1 MAERN
6 TAAPQIKVEDLA
18 ALVAGLSR
26 FMTRLSNIPP
36 FKQAGLGLAEWS
48 ALSIIAARDG
58 INSRQLA
65 NELGVSAQRDNQLA
79 DSLKRQELVTQTT
92 SAEDARRK
100 MLSITPEGL
109 RRLAELI
116 AQLLPLIVE
125 AIGARP
131 RALRS
136 ASRLVNRTLMRVVQS
151 GKPKH
156 AERSRDD
163 AAD

>member
-1 MAERN
+1 MAERD
-6 TAAPQIKVEDLA
+6 TAAPPIKVEDLA

-48 ALSIIAARDG
+48 ALSLVAARDG

-65 NELGVSAQRDNQLA
+65 NLLGVSAQRVNQLA
-79 DSLKRQELVTQTT
+79 DSLKGQELVTQTT

-100 MLSITPEGL
+100 ILLITPEGS
-109 RRLAELI
+109 RRLAELNQ
-116 AQLLPLIVE
+116 QLLPLIVD

-131 RALRS
+131 RALHT
-136 ASRLVNRTLMRVVQS
+136 ASRLVNRTLMRIVQA

-156 AERSRDD
+156 AE
-163 AAD
+163 